1 LGDLDS
7 SKGRWNGCWLRLDFL
22 ETGGNE
28 KMVMLKSPLQRPNG
42 SIFILD
48 SEIVFILAVF
58 LQELMK
64 LGLVLF
70 VKRGSYK

>member
-1 LGDLDS
+1 MAPS
-7 SKGRWNGCWLRLDFL
+7 
-22 ETGGNE
+22 
-28 KMVMLKSPLQRPNG
+28 
-42 SIFILD
+42 FILD

-64 LGLVLF
+64 PGLVLF